1 MLKAANLWD
10 GDNPSPF
17 GRLELAWEWSIAT
30 E

>member
-1 MLKAANLWD
+1 MVKAANLGD

-17 GRLELAWEWSIAT
+17 GRLDLAWEWSIAH